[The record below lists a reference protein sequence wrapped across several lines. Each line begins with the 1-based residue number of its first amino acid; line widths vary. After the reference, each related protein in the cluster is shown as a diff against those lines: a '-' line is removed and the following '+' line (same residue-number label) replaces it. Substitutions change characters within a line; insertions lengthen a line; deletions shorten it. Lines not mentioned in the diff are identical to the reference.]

1 MKHLSLQKSGCGIA
15 VAAFA
20 AFATAL
26 APLSTAQAASDVSNP
41 ELGIYGHNISEPGG
55 GTPAIDTRRYDAVNL
70 GPLSASLWTPK
81 RGAQGPLR
89 DDTLDQAAMAD
100 RASHD
105 ALEHDMRVR
114 LGPIGGRD
122 TP

>member
-1 MKHLSLQKSGCGIA
+1 MKHLSLRKSGCAAA
-15 VAAFA
+15 VAALA
-20 AFATAL
+20 LL
-26 APLSTAQAASDVSNP
+26 APLSAAQAASPASNP
-41 ELGIYGHNISEPGG
+41 ELGIYGNNISAPGG
-55 GTPAIDTRRYDAVNL
+55 GTPSIDTSRYDAVNL

-105 ALEHDMRVR
+105 ALERDMRMR